1 MENSDVEQIA
11 AFEQRFARAQATEV
25 ADLRWGFALLQADF
39 PDSHNHNRLVV
50 TSVASAADILLAA
63 DEIFGQAGRE
73 YRYVSVVDDA
83 LGHELK
89 PDFVAAG
96 YEHEPL
102 VTMIYFGPQPE
113 PPAHGVQTVSLEVM
127 RPAIIRDWRV
137 EMPDATD
144 DVLRQLADRT
154 ALYARGAEVALL
166 AVFDGTE
173 IAARADLY
181 ADRAN
186 GIAQLENVFT
196 HPEFRGRGYGTSLVR
211 EALKLSQRAGCRLA
225 FLEADLGEWPQQW
238 YTRLGYAEAR
248 QTHDFTRTA

>member
-1 MENSDVEQIA
+1 MQKSDVEQIR
-11 AFEQRFARAQATEV
+11 AFENRLVRAQATEV
-25 ADLRWGFALLQADF
+25 VELPWGFALLQHDF
-39 PDSHNHNRLVV
+39 PDSYSHNRIVV
-50 TSVASAADILLAA
+50 TADAPAANILSTA
-63 DEIFGQAGRE
+63 DEVLGRAGRG

-96 YEHEPL
+96 FEHEPL
-102 VTMIYFGPQPE
+102 VTMIYSGPEPE
-113 PPAHGVQTVSLEVM
+113 PPANQVQAVSFEIM

-154 ALYARGAEVALL
+154 TLYASGAEVTLL
-166 AVFDGTE
+166 ATFDGAE

-181 ADRAN
+181 VDRAN
-186 GIAQLENVFT
+186 SIAQLENLFT
-196 HPEFRGRGYGTSLVR
+196 HPSFRSRGYGTSLVR
-211 EALKLSQRAGCRLA
+211 EALSRSQHAGCQLS

-238 YTRLGYAEAR
+238 YGQLGYVAAR
-248 QTHDFTRTA
+248 RTHDFTRSA